1 MGRNRG
7 SINQTNNYE
16 LTLNA
21 PVDARMMTGLISDLT
36 SLPAR
41 YNGMIVSVTDE
52 TDTTLNGLYICK
64 QNLGA
69 SSDDWEKV
77 GASGTGGSDIYFP
90 SVSVSTAIQSVGGF
104 SGSLLASDVSGRT
117 FTQLFDTLLFPTQ
130 YPTKTNPSI
139 SMSGVSNNSVVEFG
153 SRKSYTLTFTANPGK
168 ITLSGVDQQYD
179 SSDQTVT
186 SGGVVRYTGAI
197 SSVKVNDFDGGDNS
211 FTQSD
216 SGGTETYSGY
226 STVGNFVISN
236 YDFDDTSKA
245 TNGVEVK
252 VTIKWD
258 QGPIPIDSTGASY
271 NGSGFPS
278 AANTTKTAQATVYPA
293 YYNYQGTNT
302 AGGYEKM
309 KKNATQNMS
318 LTKHSGLQYIPS
330 SNTNVSQF
338 IFQDYTHTTAAPH
351 RFYISEIL
359 YTYWTTHPKNKSLQ
373 VYSPNGDGTGWA
385 AENMANFSISDST
398 TDVTITETGPGSVT
412 YKLIKYLPNDGTGP
426 KKYKLVFA

>member
-36 SLPAR
+36 SLPSR

-77 GASGTGGSDIYFP
+77 GASGGDIYFP

-104 SGSLLASDVSGRT
+104 SGSLLASDVSGKT

-130 YPTKTNPSI
+130 YPTKTDPSI

-153 SRKSYTLTFTANPGK
+153 STKSYTLTFTANPGK

-197 SSVKVNDFDGGDNS
+197 SSVIVNDFDGGDNS

-226 STVGNFVISN
+226 STVGNFVITN
-236 YDFDDTSKA
+236 YDFDNTDDA
-245 TNGVEVK
+245 TDGVEVK
-252 VTIKWD
+252 VKIKWNV
-258 QGPIPIDSTGASY
+258 GPGAVDSTGATY
-271 NGSGFPS
+271 AGGGIPW
-278 AANTTKTAQATVYPA
+278 AGTAEKTAQATVYPA
-293 YYNYQGTNT
+293 YFNYQGTST

-309 KKNATQNMS
+309 KKNAGATMS
-318 LTKHSGLQYIPS
+318 LKKHKDLQYMPH
-330 SNTNVSQF
+330 NVTNLSQF

-359 YTYWTTHPKNKSLQ
+359 YTYWTSTKSKSLQ

-412 YKLIKYLPNDGTGP
+412 YKLIKYTPDDGTGP